1 MLEDEVQLK
10 HSITTL
16 AKQYGLIERIA
27 TSSIGYAD
35 TREAEIM
42 GIQSMIRQIER
53 EVAVY
58 LAAKYNLW
66 KQDEAEVEEP
76 LARELAPLQ
85 KAA

>member
-27 TSSIGYAD
+27 ASNIGYAD

-42 GIQSMIRQIER
+42 SIQSMIRQIER

-58 LAAKYNLW
+58 MAAKYNLQG
-66 KQDEAEVEEP
+66 QDESEIEER
-76 LARELAPLQ
+76 LERELVPLQ